1 MTKKTTKQEA
11 DDMNSWRKLA
21 KRLEISESTLDRLR
35 KMPGAPEEP
44 DDPKWPGYIA
54 ATRRRVAAGPDM
66 ESAKLAKLQ
75 AEAEL
80 KKIQVSQAR
89 GEVIPID
96 EIDELHAA
104 VYGHAVSA
112 LRQRIE
118 NDLPLKAYG
127 AEVPA
132 IKAECRRIVDEI
144 LNGMQKAITD
154 WSTKRDRKAREAA
167 QAITDPVS

>member
-1 MTKKTTKQEA
+1 MKTKQ
-11 DDMNSWRKLA
+11 NQPLPPPKSWRSLA
-21 KRLEISESTLDRLR
+21 KRLEMSVMALNRLR
-35 KMPGAPEEP
+35 DLPGAPREV
-44 DDPKWPGYIA
+44 DDPRWPGFA
-54 ATRRRVAAGPDM
+54 QAERKRPKPGSDM
-66 ESAKLAKLQ
+66 EAAKLAKLQ

-167 QAITDPVS
+167 QAIDPVS